1 DGSVVDGGKAARFGP
16 KRSLT
21 SVNDRAISSSIRF
34 NRNLLLAFK
43 TGTTNFTSFST
54 DTAAGKPR
62 RSAPTMIL
70 VPSAGGAHLQR
81 VSIARVLKRKPRIK
95 WGCAPSR
102 AFREGSSSRDA
113 RS

>member
-21 SVNDRAISSSIRF
+21 SVNDRSISSSIRF

-43 TGTTNFTSFST
+43 TGTTNFTSCGVAFST

-62 RSAPTMIL
+62 RSAPAMIL
-70 VPSAGGAHLQR
+70 VPSLRLVSPTVQGTLPCEQR
-81 VSIARVLKRKPRIK
+81 FEQQYDTS
-95 WGCAPSR
+95 
-102 AFREGSSSRDA
+102 
-113 RS
+113 